1 MEARIEY
8 LENRVKQLA
17 DAEAGWKQ
25 ALKSNEQI
33 MALMVKKAGG
43 IMTLTQEEIKQAT
56 ENDLRMLLE
65 WNPEKRYFELTTNE
79 KRDGE

>member
-8 LENRVKQLA
+8 LENRVKQLV

-65 WNPEKRYFELTTNE
+65 WNPEMRYFELTTNE

>member
-8 LENRVKQLA
+8 LENRVKQLV

-65 WNPEKRYFELTTNE
+65 WNPEKRYFELTTNK